1 MKLNNVF
8 NSEYVIQNSSID
20 ELSNQY
26 SSSLGQVPFLLYS
39 QNFMRLG
46 SIPQIISSG
55 VDPRILI
62 TLQETTGVELVSI
75 IQNIYEKTQDVQL
88 SAVDTESTL
97 IVANTTGSA
106 RTLTVPALT
115 STEDKYTFLM
125 VRSGSNSLTFAETGS
140 YKIKYPNG
148 TGSYNFDYDGDGA
161 WVVYRN
167 EDSTFYVF
175 PSTNLP
181 TFSGKLPDM
190 YSPVALYHFDGNL
203 SDQGSAMEDFIVTG
217 SEIYTVV
224 PSTGQRSLYL
234 NGSTSMAAVAN
245 AATQLTGSY
254 TVEMAL
260 RLEDWSGILITQGGL
275 GETQAENTLFGTR
288 ITSGELSY
296 IAEQGAGS
304 NITYALSGYRVPL
317 NTDFLLQE
325 VRESNQV
332 SWYINGQQIG
342 ASSSGLVAPDGGGS
356 GWLSIGDIF
365 GGSNHP
371 KGVLHSLRII
381 PQSLTSAQL
390 KSSARSIGII
400 V

>member
-8 NSEYVIQNSSID
+8 NSEYVIQNPSIS

-62 TLQETTGVELVSI
+62 NLQETTGVELVSI

-148 TGSYNFDYDGDGA
+148 TGSYNFNYDGDGA

-167 EDSTFYVF
+167 EDTTFYVF
-175 PSTNLP
+175 PSANNLP
-181 TFSGKLPDM
+181 SLSGNAGKVLAVN
-190 YSPVALYHFDGNL
+190 SGETNTEWVVTSSG
-203 SDQGSAMEDFIVTG
+203 GSIPVTG
-217 SEIYTVV
+217 STSWGVTYHVKVDCVGGGAGLGNVNWGRVTV
-224 PSTGQRSLYL
+224 PSGTWRLINCWFVMRGNGTTGDSLACYVSSPHSTYVTSL
-234 NGSTSMAAVAN
+234 IDVSSEVDDAIVFPDKLNNDFDIVGNGSTLIMAVTEDSNAGNAPPFDMHVLLRQVA
-245 AATQLTGSY
+245 
-254 TVEMAL
+254 
-260 RLEDWSGILITQGGL
+260 
-275 GETQAENTLFGTR
+275 
-288 ITSGELSY
+288 
-296 IAEQGAGS
+296 
-304 NITYALSGYRVPL
+304 
-317 NTDFLLQE
+317 
-325 VRESNQV
+325 
-332 SWYINGQQIG
+332 
-342 ASSSGLVAPDGGGS
+342 
-356 GWLSIGDIF
+356 
-365 GGSNHP
+365 
-371 KGVLHSLRII
+371 
-381 PQSLTSAQL
+381 
-390 KSSARSIGII
+390 
-400 V
+400 